1 MGFTSGGHTTGLGR
15 AQFRKLET
23 VASRLSHC
31 DHFKPLF
38 PAKWIISELPVIRPQ
53 LRPALIL
60 FTSSCRQEAGLS
72 LIPHHHGGS
81 SF

>member
-1 MGFTSGGHTTGLGR
+1 MASHGDFGR
-15 AQFRKLET
+15 DAFLVDGRQ
-23 VASRLSHC
+23 
-31 DHFKPLF
+31 PL
-38 PAKWIISELPVIRPQ
+38 PNRVMSELPVIRPQ